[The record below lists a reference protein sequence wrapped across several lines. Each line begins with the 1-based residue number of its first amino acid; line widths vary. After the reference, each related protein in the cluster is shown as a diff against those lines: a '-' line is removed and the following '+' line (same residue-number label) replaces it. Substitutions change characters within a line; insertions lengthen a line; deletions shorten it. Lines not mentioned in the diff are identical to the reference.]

1 MNAAGQRLKITNGL
15 MTQRRLVRSHN
26 GIDAMFYKA
35 SVRPASITS
44 QYVQLVLAASLVV
57 RHTQTDRQMSRRGS
71 SLIQRDAA
79 QSSARPRSARPPH
92 GVVAITA
99 AHTSLRICVR
109 PSVCPSVGRSA
120 ITSVS
125 SVTCLARPCTHRSTA
140 RHATALPAHFYS
152 SGLRQLDV
160 DGPCAYDTAG
170 LLGHGQSHPRESKP
184 VYDRRHPRGHGHGH
198 GQPVWH
204 DQRRPRRFATPCR
217 LAASHRAICRRRT

>member
-1 MNAAGQRLKITNGL
+1 

-140 RHATALPAHFYS
+140 RHGTPLHCQRIFIHPVCGSSTSTGHVHMTRPDYLDTASLTRVNRSPYMTGATRVATATATAS
-152 SGLRQLDV
+152 QSGTIRED
-160 DGPCAYDTAG
+160 
-170 LLGHGQSHPRESKP
+170 HGAL
-184 VYDRRHPRGHGHGH
+184 
-198 GQPVWH
+198 
-204 DQRRPRRFATPCR
+204 PRRAD
-217 LAASHRAICRRRT
+217 